1 MNKDGV
7 NLYKG
12 MALDEAVSH
21 RIHSGIFEIMG
32 YLSII
37 DKSELSNEDRS
48 YLSSAEELCSM
59 VISDLHEIIDNYRA
73 KW

>member
-7 NLYKG
+7 SLYKG

-21 RIHSGIFEIMG
+21 RVHSGIFEILG

-37 DKSELSNEDRS
+37 DKSNLSDEDRN
-48 YLSSAEELCSM
+48 YLASAEELCSM
-59 VISDLHEIIDNYRA
+59 VISDLHEIIDNYRTR
-73 KW
+73 W